1 MFLGFCRSCTPRPFS
16 TPFLTHT
23 HPGKDESSHICTPSL
38 LPPSWFYSTTTTVF
52 FTGSIFILILQ
63 LAALPLSFFSLFLSP
78 TPPPSKVLINSQY
91 SWEVLETPTLL
102 SHLPTATL
110 IRATGCTAQ
119 SLSRLRSSGSFI
131 HGLYFRCGGQVHG
144 GMNSS
149 SVLLCLLLSC
159 ALHSVPPLPPTPKVS
174 ATPLTHLK

>member
-1 MFLGFCRSCTPRPFS
+1 MSLHTSAPPPSSPLPGFTAQPQQPFSPAPSSSSSSSSLLCRSPFS
-16 TPFLTHT
+16 HF
-23 HPGKDESSHICTPSL
+23 SC
-38 LPPSWFYSTTTTVF
+38 LPPC
-52 FTGSIFILILQ
+52 
-63 LAALPLSFFSLFLSP
+63 
-78 TPPPSKVLINSQY
+78 PSKVLINSQY